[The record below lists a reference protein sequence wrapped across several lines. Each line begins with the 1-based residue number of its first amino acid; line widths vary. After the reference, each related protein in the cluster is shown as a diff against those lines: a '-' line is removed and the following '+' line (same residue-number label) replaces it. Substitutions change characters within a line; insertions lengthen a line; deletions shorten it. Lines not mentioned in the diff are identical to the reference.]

1 MSKLGDVIGVLFYV
15 PMLGNFLGVLCREY
29 PVSAK
34 LGTVK
39 PWFMVDDVG
48 SLAGVY
54 CFTNELFLL
63 YSPVTWDSHCQF
75 LTFFPF
81 DCVRS
86 LLNLYEVCSTLV
98 ERFPDVFVFF
108 NRNWSPGNTVLDTA
122 PCLLSAYALVIR
134 LWFQSRSRTFSY
146 RMLLLFRRF
155 GKFVFSS
162 LPNTRNVGVILACGV
177 VLYAN
182 MNFMSS
188 PFHPFSLT

>member
-15 PMLGNFLGVLCREY
+15 PMLGDFLGVLCREY

-34 LGTVK
+34 LGTVN
-39 PWFMVDDVG
+39 PWFIVDDVG

-86 LLNLYEVCSTLV
+86 LLNLYEVCSTCTKSAQ
-98 ERFPDVFVFF
+98 RWSNVF
-108 NRNWSPGNTVLDTA
+108 R
-122 PCLLSAYALVIR
+122 
-134 LWFQSRSRTFSY
+134 
-146 RMLLLFRRF
+146 
-155 GKFVFSS
+155 
-162 LPNTRNVGVILACGV
+162 
-177 VLYAN
+177 
-182 MNFMSS
+182 MSS
-188 PFHPFSLT
+188 CSLTEIGWVTLYWTRLHVCYPHMLW